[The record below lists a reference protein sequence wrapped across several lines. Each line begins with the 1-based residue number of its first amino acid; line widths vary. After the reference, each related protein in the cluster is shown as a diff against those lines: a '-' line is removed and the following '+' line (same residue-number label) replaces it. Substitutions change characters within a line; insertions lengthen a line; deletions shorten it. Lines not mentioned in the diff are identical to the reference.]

1 MAKAW
6 PKLVPVSLGDK
17 FGCRGWSVITTKG
30 LVPLFENCEDLKEL
44 RIVLDATVVDHNL
57 FEKPGQ
63 GISNRKIKTLYLGNS
78 E

>member
-1 MAKAW
+1 MARLGRSW
-6 PKLVPVSLGDK
+6 CRCLLGISLAVEG
-17 FGCRGWSVITTKG
+17 GPLSQTKG

-44 RIVLDATVVDHNL
+44 RIVLDATVVDHNS

-63 GISNRKIKTLYLGNS
+63 GISNRKLKPFIWVTP